1 MKIIEKIKLVLKES
15 PKGKWYLLAVFA
27 ILAAILPS
35 IKDKFILDIIFNII
49 LYAILSEAWNLLT
62 GYSGPV
68 SLGHIVYF
76 GFGAYTSSILYVTY
90 GINPWIAMI
99 IAGVITSIFAGVM
112 GIFLFRLKSHFFAL
126 STMAL
131 LYIMGVLATYYSDF
145 TGGTQ
150 GFLLPVHAGSIN
162 FSFTN
167 NASYIYVGL
176 IILIVL
182 VLYMYSLKRSKF
194 GFSLI
199 AVREN
204 EDAAKASG
212 IKPVFVWIKANI
224 ISAFF
229 MSLAGTLYAQYVS
242 YIDPGSVFGQGMSV
256 KIALYSIIGGLG
268 TIVGPLLGALIMVPV
283 EVIFRMSF
291 GQQVAGLN
299 MAVYGVFLII
309 FVLFARDGLIAIF
322 KDLSGLLKKKRRGV
336 QTKPFEETTPNI
348 SSSDLSCYTK
358 EVNHNTLSGEVVFKI
373 ENLSK
378 KFGGLLA
385 VNDFN
390 LEVHHGEV
398 VGLIGPNGAGK
409 TTLFNISTGFLP
421 LTEGSVIVD
430 GKLINHPKPWS
441 LCGEGVVRTFQ
452 LVKPFMKLSIL
463 ENVIIGA
470 YAKAKNYKE
479 AESRA
484 LEVIDFIGLKSR
496 MHVPVPEL
504 TVSELKKLE
513 FARALAT
520 DPKVILLDEVMSGL
534 TPSEGSEMCLI
545 IENVAK
551 QGIALVIV
559 EHVMQLI
566 ARCCDRVF
574 VLNFGETITSGPY
587 TSVIEDPRVV
597 EAYLGGRHVRA

>member
-1 MKIIEKIKLVLKES
+1 MKIIQKIKLVLKES
-15 PKGKWYLLAVFA
+15 PKSKWCLLAIFA
-27 ILAAILPS
+27 ILAVILPY
-35 IKDKFILDIIFNII
+35 IQDKFILDIIFNIV

-62 GYSGPV
+62 GFSGPV

-76 GFGAYTSSILYVTY
+76 GFGAYASSILYVTY
-90 GINPWIAMI
+90 GINPWFAMI
-99 IAGVITSIFAGVM
+99 IAALLTSLFAGVI
-112 GIFLFRLKSHFFAL
+112 GIFLFKLKSHFFAL

-131 LYIMGVLATYYSDF
+131 LYIMEVLATYFCDF
-145 TGGTQ
+145 TGGNQ
-150 GFLLPVHAGSIN
+150 GFLLPVHAGSIY

-176 IILIVL
+176 VILTCLII
-182 VLYMYSLKRSKF
+182 YMYTLKKSKF

-242 YIDPGSVFGQGMSV
+242 YIDPGSVLGQSMSV
-256 KIALYSIIGGLG
+256 KIALYAIIGGLG
-268 TIVGPLLGALIMVPV
+268 TIVGPLLGTLIMVPV

-299 MAVYGVFLII
+299 MAIYGVFLII
-309 FVLFARDGLIAIF
+309 FVLFARDGLIAII
-322 KDLSGLLKKKRRGV
+322 KDLYGKLKKKAGRKRPQLV
-336 QTKPFEETTPNI
+336 EEISPKTAETPCSCVANQANNAE
-348 SSSDLSCYTK
+348 SD
-358 EVNHNTLSGEVVFKI
+358 EVIFKI
-373 ENLSK
+373 EHLSK
-378 KFGGLLA
+378 QFGGLLA
-385 VNDFN
+385 VNDFS

-398 VGLIGPNGAGK
+398 IGLIGPNGAGK

-421 LTEGSVIVD
+421 LTEGIINVE
-430 GKLINHPKPWS
+430 GKPITNPKPWD
-441 LCGEGVVRTFQ
+441 LCNEGVVRTFQ
-452 LVKPFMKLSIL
+452 LVKPFKKLSIM

-470 YAKAKNYKE
+470 YSKARNYKE
-479 AESRA
+479 AEDRA
-484 LEVIDFIGLKSR
+484 LDVIDFIGLKSR
-496 MHVPVPEL
+496 IDVPVPEL
-504 TVSELKKLE
+504 TLSELKKLE

-520 DPKVILLDEVMSGL
+520 DPIVILLDEVMSGL
-534 TPSEGSEMCLI
+534 TPSEGSEMCAI
-545 IENVAK
+545 IDNVAK

-587 TSVIEDPRVV
+587 TSVIQDPRVI

>member
-1 MKIIEKIKLVLKES
+1 MDIKNRLKLILKES
-15 PKGKWYLLAVFA
+15 PKGQWYLLAA
-27 ILAAILPS
+27 IAVIAVILPF
-35 IKDKFILDIIFNII
+35 INDKFITDIIFNIV
-49 LYAILSEAWNLLT
+49 LYAIMAEAWNLLT

-76 GFGAYTSSILYVTY
+76 GFGAYVSSILYVTY
-90 GINPWIAMI
+90 GINPWLGMI
-99 IAGVITSIFAGVM
+99 IAAVSTGLFAGIM
-112 GIFLFRLKSHFFAL
+112 GLFLFRLKSHFFAL

-131 LYIMGVLATYYSDF
+131 LYIVGVLATYFSDL
-145 TGGTQ
+145 TGGNQ
-150 GFLLPVHAGSIN
+150 GCLLPVHAGAIN
-162 FSFTN
+162 FSFKSH
-167 NASYIYVGL
+167 APYIYVGL
-176 IILIVL
+176 VILTGLII
-182 VLYMYSLKRSKF
+182 YMYSLNKSKF
-194 GFSLI
+194 GFSMI

-212 IKPVFVWIKANI
+212 IKPIYVWIKANI
-224 ISAFF
+224 ISAVF
-229 MSLAGTLYAQYVS
+229 MSLAGTLHAQYVS
-242 YIDPGSVFGQGMSV
+242 YIDPHSVLSLSMAV
-256 KIALYSIIGGLG
+256 KIALYAIIGGLG
-268 TIVGPLLGALIMVPV
+268 TVVGPLLGALIMVPV

-299 MAVYGVFLII
+299 MAIYGVFLII
-309 FVLFARDGLIAIF
+309 FVLFARDGLIAII
-322 KDLSGLLKKKRRGV
+322 KDINRFLWKKRWGKQRRIAEE
-336 QTKPFEETTPNI
+336 KPSNTALTT
-348 SSSDLSCYTK
+348 SCCNLNRTASNPGS
-358 EVNHNTLSGEVVFKI
+358 EEVVFEI
-373 ENLSK
+373 EHLSK
-378 KFGGLLA
+378 QFGGLLA

-390 LEVHHGEV
+390 MKVHQGEV

-421 LTEGSVIVD
+421 LTDGIVYVEGKQITR
-430 GKLINHPKPWS
+430 PKPWI
-441 LCGEGVVRTFQ
+441 LCDEGVVRTFQ
-452 LVKPFMKLSIL
+452 LVKPFKKLSIL

-470 YAKAKNYKE
+470 YAKAENYLE
-479 AESRA
+479 AKDRA
-484 LEVIDFIGLKSR
+484 LDVIDFMGLKSR
-496 MHVPVPEL
+496 MNIPVSEL

-534 TPSEGSEMCLI
+534 TPSEGSEMCSI

-551 QGIALVIV
+551 EDIALVIV

-587 TSVIEDPRVV
+587 SSVINDPRVI